1 MSGNNDEPCST
12 CGGDKRIANSFGSL
26 TTCPSCRGTGRR
38 VADEP
43 RFHDVTKT
51 KPSHHGTPA
60 SRAAAAKPTA
70 PVTAEGI
77 ALAGEIESS
86 PRCAADTKAR
96 LIREVMDHE
105 STHGRCTQ
113 TFIKKIRKQ
122 VRPAT

>member
-1 MSGNNDEPCST
+1 MNKNDEPCST

-26 TTCPSCRGTGRR
+26 TSCPSCRGTGRR

-70 PVTAEGI
+70 PVTPEGI
-77 ALAGEIESS
+77 SLANEVQSS
-86 PRCAADTKAR
+86 TVAADAKAR
-96 LIREVMDHE
+96 IIREIMDHE

-113 TFIKKIRKQ
+113 TFIKKMRKQ
-122 VRPAT
+122 FRPAS